1 MCMLHVLRRSQS
13 TCLQYVNIDIVI
25 FLFYIPYIVILGREI
40 QATNMYMYI
49 AFWNIL
55 YFAVY
60 SPTRYRSAHC
70 VT

>member
-13 TCLQYVNIDIVI
+13 TCLQYVNIDFVI

-40 QATNMYMYI
+40 RATNMYMYI
-49 AFWNIL
+49 AFWNV
-55 YFAVY
+55 AVY
-60 SPTRYRSAHC
+60 SPTRYRRAHC

>member
-1 MCMLHVLRRSQS
+1 MENKDVYMCMLHVLRRSQS

-40 QATNMYMYI
+40 RATNMHMYI

-55 YFAVY
+55 
-60 SPTRYRSAHC
+60 
-70 VT
+70 